1 MKRLVL
7 LIVWMLGGSLLFA
20 QLPDSTGV
28 LPDTSIAVLP
38 ADSVPPKNI
47 VDSNRVK
54 PLPAYIPGTGN
65 KLLNSTA
72 TPVSLAVKL
81 KQRTDNDAFFYLL
94 SGLLLL
100 LGIARVLYSRYF
112 TNLFRVFFNT
122 SLRQSQLTDQL
133 LQARL
138 PSLLF
143 NLFFILCGGV
153 YLYFLLLRKGWLEEH
168 NPWILIAA
176 SVGLLGLLYTVKY
189 CALKFT
195 GWITGYK
202 EQTNT
207 YIFIVFLIN
216 KIIGIILLPFVILI
230 AFASGTL
237 INIALIVS
245 LLVIVLMLFLRFF
258 RSYGLLQH
266 QLKVSRLHFF
276 LYILG
281 IEVLPLLLI
290 YKGLVLLLS
299 KNT

>member
-1 MKRLVL
+1 
-7 LIVWMLGGSLLFA
+7 MLGGSLLFA
-20 QLPDSTGV
+20 QLPDSTSV
-28 LPDTSIAVLP
+28 LPDTPVAVLP
-38 ADSVPPKNI
+38 ADSVPPKKVI
-47 VDSNRVK
+47 DSSQVK
-54 PLPAYIPGTGN
+54 PLPAYIPGAGN

-72 TPVSLAVKL
+72 IPVSLAVKL

-153 YLYFLLLRKGWLEEH
+153 YMYFLLLRKGWLEEH